1 MKAAGK
7 SNRRGYRYRGHA
19 PPRFAQGSRSGRRR
33 PPLHDLSCV
42 TYYPPFHVAESIQ
55 KPVQSPQTDAPVF
68 HRGPKDAMSIA
79 TLNDIFFAA
88 VERNLEK
95 VMLYRE
101 AGKWLPIS
109 CSQFEEKVARTARAL
124 YSWGIR
130 SGHRVAILSENRPEW
145 PIADMS
151 SLLLGGVTVPLYTTL
166 TPEQTAFVLSDAG
179 CRIIFASSDQQ
190 LHKVISIL
198 PKTQI
203 EKIVVMD
210 DLKFTGDL
218 LPFAEK
224 CITMRQLTQSGP
236 GKLDPEID
244 QQARSVARDDLATI
258 VYTSGTTGTS
268 KGAMLT
274 HGNIAS
280 NIMCSLLGFNMRP
293 GLVSISFLPLCHITA
308 RHVDLSMLYHGVTL
322 AYCPFIEQLPQ
333 GLLEVK
339 PSLFVAV
346 PRVYEKIY
354 AQAER
359 QAQGFPKRTIYEWAL
374 TVGREFKPSILA
386 GKIPKSSRWRLAYKL
401 VFSKI
406 RAGMGGKVET
416 FISGGAPLGRE
427 LAEWYATVGIRIHEG
442 YGLTETS
449 PVIAV
454 NTPVNHR
461 IGTVGKI
468 LPNIEVRIAEDGE
481 ILVRGPSVFKGY
493 WNRPV
498 ETKAALQDG
507 WFKTGDIGNID
518 ADGYLSVT
526 DRKKDL
532 IKTSGGK
539 FIAPQ
544 PIENALKLNPYVG
557 VAAILGDRRK
567 FPAVMISPN
576 FTRLEEWARE
586 NGIPFSSRSELTAN
600 SKVHR
605 LYEGVVEEQNQNL
618 ARFEKLKRV
627 IVVPDE
633 FTAENGALTPTLKLR
648 RRVIEERY
656 KQQIDELYAQA
667 ETVHTH

>member
-1 MKAAGK
+1 LPKASK
-7 SNRRGYRYRGHA
+7 KQYSSHKRRD
-19 PPRFAQGSRSGRRR
+19 FRR
-33 PPLHDLSCV
+33 
-42 TYYPPFHVAESIQ
+42 A
-55 KPVQSPQTDAPVF
+55 
-68 HRGPKDAMSIA
+68 PKDPMTIA

-88 VERNLEK
+88 VERNLDR
-95 VMLYRE
+95 VMLYRD

-109 CSQFEEKVARTARAL
+109 SREFRQRVARTARAL
-124 YSWGIR
+124 HSWKIQPGD
-130 SGHRVAILSENRPEW
+130 RVAILSENRPEW
-145 PIADMS
+145 PIADLS
-151 SLLLGGVTVPLYTTL
+151 SLLLGAVTVPLYTTL
-166 TPEQTAFVLSDAG
+166 TADQTAFVLNDSG
-179 CRIIFASSDQQ
+179 CRVIFVSSDRQ
-190 LHKVISIL
+190 LSKVISIL
-198 PKTQI
+198 PKTRI

-210 DLKFTGDL
+210 HLEFAGDL
-218 LPFAEK
+218 APFANR
-224 CITMRQLTQSGP
+224 CATMHDVTQQGPEDLETEIERQGRAVS
-236 GKLDPEID
+236 
-244 QQARSVARDDLATI
+244 SDDLATI

-274 HGNIAS
+274 HGNIAF
-280 NIMCSLLGFNMRP
+280 NIQCSMLGFNMRP
-293 GLVSISFLPLCHITA
+293 GLVSVSFLPLCHITA

-322 AYCPFIEQLPQ
+322 AYCPFIERLPEA
-333 GLLEVK
+333 LLEVK

-359 QAQGFPKRTIYEWAL
+359 QAQGFPKRTIYDWAL
-374 TVGREFKPSILA
+374 AVGRENKPEILA
-386 GKIPKSSRWRLAYKL
+386 GKIPTSHSWRLAYKL

-406 RAGMGGKVET
+406 RAGMGGRVET

-454 NTPVNHR
+454 NTPANHR

-468 LPNIEVRIAEDGE
+468 LPNLEVRIAEDGE

-493 WNRPV
+493 WNRPE
-498 ETKAALQDG
+498 ETRAALEDG
-507 WFKTGDIGNID
+507 WFKTGDIGQID

-557 VAAILGDRRK
+557 IAAILGDRRK

-576 FTRLEEWARE
+576 FAHLEEWASA
-586 NGIPFSSRSELTAN
+586 NAIAFSSRAELIAN
-600 SKVHR
+600 PKVQS

-627 IVVPDE
+627 MLVPDE
-633 FTAENGALTPTLKLR
+633 FTPDNGALTPTLKLR
-648 RRVIEERY
+648 RRVIEDRY
-656 KQQIDELYAQA
+656 KKQIDELYAQA
-667 ETVHTH
+667 EAAVVP

>member
-1 MKAAGK
+1 
-7 SNRRGYRYRGHA
+7 
-19 PPRFAQGSRSGRRR
+19 
-33 PPLHDLSCV
+33 
-42 TYYPPFHVAESIQ
+42 
-55 KPVQSPQTDAPVF
+55 
-68 HRGPKDAMSIA
+68 MSIA

-88 VERNLEK
+88 VDRNLDK

-109 CSQFEEKVARTARAL
+109 SSQFGEKVARTARVL

-130 SGHRVAILSENRPEW
+130 SGDRVAILSENRPEW
-145 PIADMS
+145 PMADMS
-151 SLLLGGVTVPLYTTL
+151 SLLLGAVTIPLYTTL
-166 TPEQTAFVLSDAG
+166 TAEQTAFALNDAD
-179 CRIIFASSDQQ
+179 CRTIFVSSDQQ
-190 LHKVISIL
+190 LHKVIAIL
-198 PKTQI
+198 PHTQI

-210 DLKFTGDL
+210 DLEFNGDL
-218 LPFAEK
+218 SPFAEK
-224 CITMRQLTQSGP
+224 CVTMRQFAQSGS
-236 GKLDPEID
+236 GNLDREIE
-244 QQARSVARDDLATI
+244 QQARSVTPDDLATI

-280 NIMCSLLGFNMRP
+280 NIMCSLLGFSMRP

-308 RHVDLSMLYHGVTL
+308 RHVDFSMLYHGVTL

-333 GLLEVK
+333 ALLEVK

-374 TVGREFKPSILA
+374 SVGRECKPEILA

-427 LAEWYATVGIRIHEG
+427 LAEWYATVGIRVHEG

-454 NTPVNHR
+454 NTPVSHR

-468 LPNIEVRIAEDGE
+468 LPNIEVRIARDGE

-493 WNRPV
+493 WNRPE
-498 ETKAALQDG
+498 ETKAALEDG

-576 FTRLEEWARE
+576 FARLEEWARA
-586 NGIPFSSRSELTAN
+586 NGIPFSSRAELIT
-600 SKVHR
+600 SQKVQS

-627 IVVPDE
+627 MLVPDE
-633 FTAENGALTPTLKLR
+633 FTADNGALTPTLKLR

-667 ETVHTH
+667 EATTVL